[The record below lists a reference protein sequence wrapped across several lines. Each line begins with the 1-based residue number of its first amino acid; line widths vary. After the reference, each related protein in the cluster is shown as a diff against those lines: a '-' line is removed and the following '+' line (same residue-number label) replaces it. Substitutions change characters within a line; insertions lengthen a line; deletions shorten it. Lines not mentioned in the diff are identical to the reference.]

1 MNKVVVGA
9 GIVIVAAAAGFYYA
23 NSQAEN
29 AIKAQI
35 ELANK
40 SYAEL
45 AATGMMPAVS
55 IAYQGVSANV
65 LTSSYSVSG
74 IDVSV
79 AGMGQVA
86 TIDKVTAVGLKPQGL
101 ADKGSAELVGA
112 KVAPAM
118 LAMLPPEISEFIQG
132 VTLHADYSYQ
142 YTPASGELYFSQIT
156 RINDEFSLS
165 YNFSFSQMQELW
177 AFARN
182 MSEKTPEEQQQLSMS
197 DSYMIDVMEN
207 LVKGALK
214 SGELVISNNGF
225 IERVVAMG
233 SAQGQMPPM
242 DALQGMAL
250 MAVTANEALP
260 LEFKESLTTFINQPE
275 KLRVNVNF
283 AEPLRFEAVQS
294 GQLMTELQ
302 TPEQMIKFANLT
314 VTAN

>member
-197 DSYMIDVMEN
+197 DSYMIDVMAN

-275 KLRVNVNF
+275 KLQVNVNF

>member
-197 DSYMIDVMEN
+197 DSYMIDVMAN

>member
-1 MNKVVVGA
+1 
-9 GIVIVAAAAGFYYA
+9 
-23 NSQAEN
+23 
-29 AIKAQI
+29 
-35 ELANK
+35 
-40 SYAEL
+40 
-45 AATGMMPAVS
+45 
-55 IAYQGVSANV
+55 
-65 LTSSYSVSG
+65 
-74 IDVSV
+74 
-79 AGMGQVA
+79 
-86 TIDKVTAVGLKPQGL
+86 VGLKPQGL

-118 LAMLPPEISEFIQG
+118 LAMLPPEMSEFIQG
-132 VTLHADYSYQ
+132 VALHADYSYQ
-142 YTPASGELYFSQIT
+142 YTPASGELYFSQVT

-165 YNFSFSQMQELW
+165 YNFSFAQMQALW

-197 DSYMIDVMEN
+197 DSYMTDVMAN

-225 IERVVAMG
+225 IERLVAMG

-275 KLRVNVNF
+275 KLQLNVNF
-283 AEPLRFEAVQS
+283 AEPLSFEALQS
-294 GQLMTELQ
+294 GQLMTDLQ
-302 TPEQMIKFANLT
+302 TPEQIIKFANLT
-314 VTAN
+314 IAVN

>member
-9 GIVIVAAAAGFYYA
+9 GIVVVAAAAGFYYA
-23 NSQAEN
+23 NSQAEK

-118 LAMLPPEISEFIQG
+118 LAMLPPEMSEFIQG
-132 VTLHADYSYQ
+132 VALHADYSYQ
-142 YTPASGELYFSQIT
+142 YTPASGELYFSQVT

-165 YNFSFSQMQELW
+165 YNFSFAQMQALW

-197 DSYMIDVMEN
+197 DSYMTDVMAN

-214 SGELVISNNGF
+214 NGELVISNNGF
-225 IERVVAMG
+225 IERLVAMG

-275 KLRVNVNF
+275 KLQLNVNF
-283 AEPLRFEAVQS
+283 AEPLSFEALQS

-302 TPEQMIKFANLT
+302 TPEQIIKFANLT
-314 VTAN
+314 IAVN